1 MNQLV
6 ALIDKNA
13 NKYVSRNVLHYKDYV
28 TDQWTPMTW
37 TDFRNDIQLAAYAQ
51 EMLGVREID
60 RIALFTANRPEIL
73 VTHFAGFFNRAISV
87 PIYATS
93 SQKEV
98 EYIVNDAQ
106 AQILIVGD
114 QRQYDVARAAMTNC
128 PSLQLLITLDPAV
141 KRDQNDSSSLTWQ
154 QFLEFGSKAT
164 EACKAEV
171 ERRRD
176 RSSEND
182 LAYLIYTSGTTGEP
196 KGVMLAHEGLSK
208 TIGFHQEKL
217 TYIGENDISLCFLPL
232 SHVFELGWT
241 LVCLSMGAQVYINTN
256 PKVIAQ
262 AVKEVRPTAM
272 CSVPRFWEKVYQ
284 AIQAKLATASPVQRK
299 LMQSAVAVGHK
310 RFVEY
315 IGRGRKVP
323 ALLEMEYKMMDKL
336 VLSKI
341 RAAVG
346 VDRTNIFPTAGAPIS
361 DNIADFLISCGIDI
375 VVGYGLSE
383 TTATVTCFDKKNFR
397 IGSIGTLLPGVQ
409 VKIGANNEILVKG
422 VTVMRGYYNKPDATR
437 EAFTADGWFRT
448 GDAGRLDA
456 DGHLYMTER
465 IKDLFKTSNG
475 KYIAPQALESRL
487 SEDRFIEQVAVIGDQ
502 RKYVTAVIVPAFD
515 ALKEYARSHK
525 ISYSSIEEL
534 VKNSEI
540 VKMITDRINNLQK
553 EFASFEQIK
562 KFTLLPQAFSM
573 ETGELTNTLKIRRPV
588 INRIYAT
595 IIDAMYK

>member
-13 NKYVSRNVLHYKDYV
+13 NKYVSRNVLHYKDYD

>member
-128 PSLQLLITLDPAV
+128 PSLQLLITLDPAL